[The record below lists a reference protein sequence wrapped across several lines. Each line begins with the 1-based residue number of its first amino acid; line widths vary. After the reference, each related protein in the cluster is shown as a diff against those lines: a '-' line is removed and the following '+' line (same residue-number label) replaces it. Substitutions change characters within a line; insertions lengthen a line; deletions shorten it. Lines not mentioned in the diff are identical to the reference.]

1 MEFFR
6 IVNAPGTEKKIQ
18 ESLTLDNLRAMTGLF
33 FRIGEVDGEKAD
45 IGGIWGEFRLSREKI
60 RGGLRFSLLE
70 CPNALCWTITT
81 GYPPAPDAI
90 VLHLTINR
98 TEKDQDFI
106 EEIEELLD
114 DQKSCLERYF
124 RENP

>member
-18 ESLTLDNLRAMTGLF
+18 ESLTLDNLGAMTSLLF
-33 FRIGEVDGEKAD
+33 LIGEVDGEKAS

-70 CPNALCWTITT
+70 CPNALCWTVTA
-81 GYPPAPDAI
+81 GYPPAPDDI

-106 EEIEELLD
+106 EEIEELLE
-114 DQKSCLERYF
+114 DQKYCLESYF
-124 RENP
+124 RDNT